1 LNILESITGDSKSKR
16 NLLIDNKDIFKEHS
30 SYLFGEKIEDQIAK

>member
-1 LNILESITGDSKSKR
+1 LVEYIGKYNRGKR